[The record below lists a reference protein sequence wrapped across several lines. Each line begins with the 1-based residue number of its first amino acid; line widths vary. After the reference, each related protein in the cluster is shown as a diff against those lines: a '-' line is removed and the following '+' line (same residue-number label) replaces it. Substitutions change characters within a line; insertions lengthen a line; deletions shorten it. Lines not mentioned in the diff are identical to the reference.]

1 MYYWVHLGVIKV
13 HSENDIGS
21 GANNLQRLMLASNN
35 NSNDSLIYFLI
46 EDFIPYMD
54 HAELSDELDMLMID
68 AHEHE

>member
-1 MYYWVHLGVIKV
+1 
-13 HSENDIGS
+13 
-21 GANNLQRLMLASNN
+21 MLASNN